1 MRTRRKGRWLP
12 KQPRLGAGMCQGTFI
27 FYERRLCDMTD
38 LDCKQTEK
46 LIPQFLKDELD
57 NRTEKKFLNHVDG
70 CSSCLEE
77 LSIQFL
83 VTTGMQRLEN
93 GDTFDLNRELRMR
106 IDTEKRHLHILSSLQ
121 HGLYATEA
129 MAILAA
135 TMILTMVVL

>member
-1 MRTRRKGRWLP
+1 M
-12 KQPRLGAGMCQGTFI
+12 
-27 FYERRLCDMTD
+27 
-38 LDCKQTEK
+38 
-46 LIPQFLKDELD
+46 
-57 NRTEKKFLNHVDG
+57 DG
-70 CSSCLEE
+70 CSFCLEE

>member
-1 MRTRRKGRWLP
+1 
-12 KQPRLGAGMCQGTFI
+12 
-27 FYERRLCDMTD
+27 MTD

-93 GDTFDLNRELRMR
+93 GDDALRGLVFDIVVISKDDGAVLRKYSGCNYASGDLEINANAVVMANAQFQA
-106 IDTEKRHLHILSSLQ
+106 IDVTGS
-121 HGLYATEA
+121 GG
-129 MAILAA
+129 
-135 TMILTMVVL
+135 

>member
-1 MRTRRKGRWLP
+1 
-12 KQPRLGAGMCQGTFI
+12 
-27 FYERRLCDMTD
+27 MTD

-70 CSSCLEE
+70 CSFCLEE

-106 IDTEKRHLHILSSLQ
+106 IDTCLLYTSPSPRDIPVSRLPSS
-121 HGLYATEA
+121 G
-129 MAILAA
+129 
-135 TMILTMVVL
+135 

>member
-1 MRTRRKGRWLP
+1 
-12 KQPRLGAGMCQGTFI
+12 
-27 FYERRLCDMTD
+27 MTD

-83 VTTGMQRLEN
+83 VTN

>member
-1 MRTRRKGRWLP
+1 
-12 KQPRLGAGMCQGTFI
+12 
-27 FYERRLCDMTD
+27 MTD

-83 VTTGMQRLEN
+83 VTTGMQHLLHHRNLLVQLLRHRLS
-93 GDTFDLNRELRMR
+93 RP
-106 IDTEKRHLHILSSLQ
+106 
-121 HGLYATEA
+121 
-129 MAILAA
+129 
-135 TMILTMVVL
+135 

>member
-1 MRTRRKGRWLP
+1 M
-12 KQPRLGAGMCQGTFI
+12 

-77 LSIQFL
+77 LSYISCRNVGAFTSNAT
-83 VTTGMQRLEN
+83 VRYSGFSSSRS
-93 GDTFDLNRELRMR
+93 LNK
-106 IDTEKRHLHILSSLQ
+106 IFKKP
-121 HGLYATEA
+121 
-129 MAILAA
+129 
-135 TMILTMVVL
+135 

>member
-1 MRTRRKGRWLP
+1 
-12 KQPRLGAGMCQGTFI
+12 
-27 FYERRLCDMTD
+27 MTD

-83 VTTGMQRLEN
+83 VTT
-93 GDTFDLNRELRMR
+93 
-106 IDTEKRHLHILSSLQ
+106 
-121 HGLYATEA
+121 A
-129 MAILAA
+129 
-135 TMILTMVVL
+135 

>member
-1 MRTRRKGRWLP
+1 
-12 KQPRLGAGMCQGTFI
+12 
-27 FYERRLCDMTD
+27 MTD

-57 NRTEKKFLNHVDG
+57 NRTEKKFFLFRC
-70 CSSCLEE
+70 CSLRRCLEE